1 MKTKTKNNNALI
13 AILTVIIAI
22 CAIFT
27 FVPMQF
33 GDTTYTGV
41 WGSIGFSSEVYGG
54 LYAEYDISGEYSEED
69 VLESTAIIKGV
80 LEEEG
85 YQYSNVYS
93 INGEKVR
100 VEIGYPSVVADT
112 FTDAYSTL
120 TSIGVG
126 EFEFRS
132 KNSDE
137 DYVSVSSKTHLK
149 DLSVSDYNGT
159 TYLTFEF
166 NEEGEKVFEELCNAS
181 STIYVYM
188 GGDMKSSFSLGE
200 GMTSYSQMQLSVDKY
215 PSAMDLYYNVKYG
228 SILITL
234 NPDTVVI
241 NTMTS
246 VLSLG
251 ATEGLTTLFYV
262 LCALIAVVLVAS
274 FVFFAIKYKMVAALL
289 APIILL
295 DLVIAAWLFAAISVI
310 EINITSL
317 IAIILGLAVIFAGS
331 LYFVGRIAEE
341 YKQGKTIGASIEAGT
356 KKARPALVAS
366 SVAIV
371 VLLATF
377 ALCVKGQIAT
387 ASLILGVIFGALSAL
402 TNIVLLPWLIKLYN
416 KSNRK
421 QGLPFGLTQGDNA
434 NV

>member
-274 FVFFAIKYKMVAALL
+274 FVFFAVKYKMVAALL

-331 LYFVGRIAEE
+331 LYYVGRIAEE